1 MNALRILI
9 VNGPNLNKLGERE
22 PEIYGDISFESMLN
36 ELKNS
41 FQQHELE
48 YFQSNHEGELID
60 KIQTLNNNYDACI
73 INAGGYAHT
82 SVALADAVKM
92 SNKPVIGIHI
102 SNVYQ
107 REPER
112 HTDLLTK
119 YCTGQITGLGMQGY
133 VLAVMWLI
141 EKLKK

>member
-9 VNGPNLNKLGERE
+9 INGPNLNKLGERE
-22 PEIYGDISFESMLN
+22 TEIYGDIPFESMLN

-41 FQQHELE
+41 FQQHQLD

-60 KIQTLNNNYDACI
+60 KIQTINDSYDACI
-73 INAGGYAHT
+73 LNAGGYSHT

-92 SNKPVIGIHI
+92 SKKPVIGIHI

-119 YCTGQITGLGMQGY
+119 YCMGQITGLGMQGY
-133 VLAVMWLI
+133 VLAVLWLI